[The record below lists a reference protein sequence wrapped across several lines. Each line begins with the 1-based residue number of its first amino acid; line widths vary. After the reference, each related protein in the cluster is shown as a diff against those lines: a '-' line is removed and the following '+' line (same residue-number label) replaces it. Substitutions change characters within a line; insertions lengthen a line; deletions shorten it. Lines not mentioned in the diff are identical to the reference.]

1 MPQIVENWPIT
12 PGGWKQKV
20 LNKYKI
26 ESWKNLSKIEPLG
39 FFLLTFCIFFSSAKR
54 QIHFCRMLSRNQL
67 CISLW
72 KQASKH
78 SWFFIISNRDL
89 IHVKR
94 LILWGCHL
102 YVIITFVFASVRS
115 ASRDHLH
122 LDVNFQIH
130 TNSHRGVVHL
140 LSSI

>member
-12 PGGWKQKV
+12 PGGGKQKV

-67 CISLW
+67 CIIVE
-72 KQASKH
+72 ASKH

-94 LILWGCHL
+94 LIPWGCHL

-115 ASRDHLH
+115 ASRDHL
-122 LDVNFQIH
+122 LDVIFQIH